1 MQATIQAIKDVFS
14 DFQNRVNGYPF
25 LGLPGYKMD
34 VLPLLEEFMEAWI
47 LRVGYFARCWVTN
60 HIAPL
65 EATWKTVIAT
75 TTDQGMRGQAQV
87 ILDQIG
93 EIAAEAGSNGLGAPS
108 LAYNLGGTCPPATN
122 PA

>member
-1 MQATIQAIKDVFS
+1 MQATMQAIKDVFS

-25 LGLPGYKMD
+25 LGLPGYQMD
-34 VLPLLEEFMEAWI
+34 ILPLLEDFMGAWI

-65 EATWKTVIAT
+65 EATWQTVVDT
-75 TTDQGMRGQAQV
+75 TTDANLRGEAQV
-87 ILDQIG
+87 FLAQLAD
-93 EIAAEAGSNGLGAPS
+93 IASQAGPPAGGAPS
-108 LAYNLGGTCPPATN
+108 LDYNLGGTCPPATN